1 MSQIRKV
8 KKIVKGRSTIDGAGV
23 KLVRVLGHGDTDL
36 FDPFLLLDGFGSE
49 NPEDYMKGF
58 PWHPHRGIET
68 VTYMVSGRVAHG
80 DSLGNAGVIGPGD
93 CQWMTAGSGIIHQEM
108 PEESGHLLGVQLW
121 VNMSAKEKMSPPKY
135 RDIIASEIPSVALEN
150 GGEVKILS
158 GTYKG
163 VSGSII
169 PDYVQVTYLDVHLL
183 VDEDWTFEVKSGD
196 TVFLY
201 TLSGEGTYGADME
214 SIGER
219 CAVLLDTGDTV
230 IANGGIKGTRFLLI
244 AGTPLNEPIAWGGPI
259 VMNTK
264 SELDLAFKE
273 INEGNFIKK

>member
-1 MSQIRKV
+1 MSEIRKV

-23 KLVRVLGHGDTDL
+23 KLVRVLGHGDMDL

-80 DSLGNAGVIGPGD
+80 DSLGNTGVIGPGD

-108 PEESGHLLGVQLW
+108 PEESGHLSGVQLW

-135 RDIIASEIPSVALEN
+135 RDIIASDIPSVALEN

-163 VSGSII
+163 VSGVIL

-183 VDEDWTFEVKSGD
+183 VDEDWSYEVKSGD

-201 TLSGEGTYGADME
+201 TISGQGTFGPDDE
-214 SIGER
+214 QIGER
-219 CAVLLDTGDTV
+219 CAILLDSGDTV
-230 IANGGIKGTRFLLI
+230 KATGGAYGTRFLLI

-264 SELDLAFKE
+264 SELDLAFRE
-273 INEGNFIKK
+273 INEGNFIK